1 MTSNRYASVRYTNS
15 TTQSV
20 DKGVIDECDETIL
33 SCAQEETSQRE
44 TSLLSIAV
52 FRLFPPLEVDLR
64 LRLPVVAPAL
74 DRFFPRVDLGVA
86 VPSSA
91 SFVESCGPDCVGPE

>member
-1 MTSNRYASVRYTNS
+1 M
-15 TTQSV
+15 
-20 DKGVIDECDETIL
+20 
-33 SCAQEETSQRE
+33 SCAQEETCQRE
-44 TSLLSIAV
+44 TSLLSMAV

-86 VPSSA
+86 VPSST
-91 SFVESCGPDCVGPE
+91 SFAESCRPDCVGPE